1 MQCPIC
7 PTGRLE
13 EGTTTLTLER
23 DGTTI
28 VMKAVPANV
37 CDTCGE
43 ATVEDEV
50 ASGVEEKVEA
60 LFELDVLT
68 CVCRYE

>member
-13 EGTTTLTLER
+13 EGTPTLTLER